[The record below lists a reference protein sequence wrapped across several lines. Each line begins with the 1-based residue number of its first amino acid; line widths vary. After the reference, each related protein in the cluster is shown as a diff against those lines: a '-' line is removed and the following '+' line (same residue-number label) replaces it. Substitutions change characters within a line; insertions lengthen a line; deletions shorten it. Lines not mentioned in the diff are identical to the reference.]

1 MGAPKKNRRKYEKPR
16 GMWNLQRIKS
26 DNEII
31 DEYGLKNMKELWQAQ
46 SEISRIRGNVR
57 QLLSGSTQNKNVE
70 SNILAN
76 LSKKGISP
84 ENPTLDQLLDLKE
97 NAVLERR
104 LQSIVFRKGMA
115 KTMKQ
120 ARQLITHGFIA
131 INGKKLDKPGYIVSK
146 EEESKL
152 SYYKP
157 IVIQIA
163 PKVEEKKVSKESNES
178 AQSE

>member
-1 MGAPKKNRRKYEKPR
+1 
-16 GMWNLQRIKS
+16 MWNLQRIKS

-57 QLLSGSTQNKNVE
+57 QLLSGSIQNKSVE
-70 SNILAN
+70 SDIISS
-76 LSKKGISP
+76 LSKSGISA

-97 NAVLERR
+97 NAILERR
-104 LQSIVFRKGMA
+104 LQSVVFRKGMA

-120 ARQLITHGFIA
+120 ARQLIAHGFIA
-131 INGKKLDKPGYIVSK
+131 VNGKKLDKPGYIVSK
-146 EEESKL
+146 NDESKI

-163 PKVEEKKVSKESNES
+163 PKVYAEKPSEEKKS
-178 AQSE
+178 